1 MIRRPAFISRMILIT
16 SFATCCRGGDAAFAA
31 NDSNPS
37 GQGTGRVQPPSGTG
51 QDSAE
56 KIEGQEW
63 PQLAKGVWQLANS
76 VAVGGQKTKSSTLKS
91 EACTDPTW
99 LFATYW
105 GTGTL
110 EPGGCQ
116 FSSWQTSPNHY
127 RIETVC
133 MVRRVGSARMKG
145 VITVET
151 PDKFRMEAELIE
163 GKKHIRIAQAGQRIS
178 NCTL

>member
-1 MIRRPAFISRMILIT
+1 MFRRPAFVARIALIA
-16 SFATCCRGGDAAFAA
+16 SVATCCRGGDAALAA
-31 NDSNPS
+31 NDANPS
-37 GQGTGRVQPPSGTG
+37 ALGAGRVQPPSGAG

-63 PQLAKGVWQLANS
+63 PQLAKGVWQLTNS
-76 VAVGGQKTKSSTLKS
+76 VAVDEQKEKNSTLKS
-91 EACTDPTW
+91 EACTDPSW

-105 GTGTL
+105 GPGTL

-116 FSSWQTSPNHY
+116 FSAWQTSPNHY

-151 PDKFRMEAELIE
+151 PDRFRMEAKLIE
-163 GKKHIRIAQAGQRIS
+163 GKNHIRIAQTGQRIS
-178 NCTL
+178 NCTH